1 MRTVFVE
8 PFGDVWSVRVDDT
21 QPQLFARGRE
31 AENVAKRIAERLAAA
46 GDQVELHLSLRNGQL
61 AARFVCLPP
70 ISDDDRPLLVG
81 GSLLARPALKRSAD
95 APA

>member
-21 QPQLFARGRE
+21 QPQLVARGRE

-46 GDQVELHLSLRNGQL
+46 G
-61 AARFVCLPP
+61 
-70 ISDDDRPLLVG
+70 I
-81 GSLLARPALKRSAD
+81 RSSFI
-95 APA
+95 